1 MSNAPKTKKT
11 LREKQQPDGRYQMGL
26 LRKKNDYNLRAQD
39 HKQEQVAKL
48 SIKI

>member
-26 LRKKNDYNLRAQD
+26 LGKKNDYNLRAQD
-39 HKQEQVAKL
+39 HNKKRRSY
-48 SIKI
+48 SI